1 MGRGRAAGEAGG
13 GACPYC
19 GALAG
24 GFEPGRLLEHLETE
38 HAYESGPADCPLCGE
53 SAEEGAA
60 LTEHLLEEHWG
71 ACRGAFG
78 RAADFEEAMR
88 AGGRWP
94 PPTLRGTP
102 PGFAAA
108 AAAAAAAGPS
118 GAAFF
123 AVGGDGLDAPG
134 LGPDQG
140 EWEDAYD
147 DFDGSFMQLLE
158 SLPGLRDESLGL
170 RGESLRPVPQRQGSI
185 GEEGAQLAG
194 GSWGDGTDPG
204 GTEESG
210 SSMRRP
216 GECGDGSALESARKI
231 SREPSSAQ
239 LQELGAQGHYAEAL
253 LLSSLGLD

>member
-1 MGRGRAAGEAGG
+1 MGRGRAAGEGGG

-24 GFEPGRLLEHLETE
+24 GFEPGRLLEHLEAE

-60 LTEHLLEEHWG
+60 LAEHLLEEHWG

-78 RAADFEEAMR
+78 RVADFEEAAR
-88 AGGRWP
+88 AGGRCP
-94 PPTLRGTP
+94 PPELRGTP

-108 AAAAAAAGPS
+108 AVAAAAAGPS
-118 GAAFF
+118 GAFF
-123 AVGGDGLDAPG
+123 AAGGDGLDALG

-147 DFDGSFMQLLE
+147 DFDGSFMRLLE
-158 SLPGLRDESLGL
+158 SLPGLRDESFGL
-170 RGESLRPVPQRQGSI
+170 RGEPLRPLPLRHGSI

-194 GSWGDGTDPG
+194 SWGDGTGPG
-204 GTEESG
+204 GTAELG
-210 SSMRRP
+210 SSVPRP
-216 GECGDGSALESARKI
+216 GQGVDGRAREPARKI
-231 SREPSSAQ
+231 SRGASSAQ
-239 LQELGAQGHYAEAL
+239 LQELGAQGHYAKAL